1 MFSRLQ
7 NWFGNGWMG
16 IADLLMTALCVF
28 LSLSI
33 RGFAQGFAAY
43 KLGDNTA
50 KLMGRLNLRPTSH
63 LDPIGA
69 IFLLLFGFGWT
80 RPVPFNPSNF
90 TKVKV
95 KYGMLITAL
104 AGPLSNFIMAFA
116 ATLAMRILV
125 AIFGNIISVSEV
137 VVKIV
142 SVTITLFTILASMNI
157 SLAVFHLIPIP
168 PLDGSRVLAAILP
181 PRIYFK
187 LVQYERYSF
196 LILLVLIYMP
206 FFDKIMYCLVNGIY
220 GAFNWVLNL
229 IPFL

>member
-1 MFSRLQ
+1 MGRLQ

-33 RGFAQGFAAY
+33 RGFAQGYAAY
-43 KLGDNTA
+43 KMGDNTP

-69 IFLLLFGFGWT
+69 IFLLLFSFGWT
-80 RPVPFNPSNF
+80 KPVPINPSNF
-90 TKVKV
+90 TKVKI
-95 KYGMLITAL
+95 KNGILFTAL
-104 AGPLSNFIMAFA
+104 AGPVSNFITAFVSI
-116 ATLAMRILV
+116 LIMRILV
-125 AIFGNIISVSEV
+125 AIFGGMVLLPEV

-142 SVTITLFTILASMNI
+142 SVTVTLLTILSSMNI
-157 SLAVFHLIPIP
+157 SLAIFHLIPIP

-181 PRIYFK
+181 PKIYFK
-187 LVQYERYSF
+187 LAQYERYSF

-206 FFDKIMYCLVNGIY
+206 FFDKIMYFLINGVY
-220 GAFNWVLNL
+220 GAFNWVIGL